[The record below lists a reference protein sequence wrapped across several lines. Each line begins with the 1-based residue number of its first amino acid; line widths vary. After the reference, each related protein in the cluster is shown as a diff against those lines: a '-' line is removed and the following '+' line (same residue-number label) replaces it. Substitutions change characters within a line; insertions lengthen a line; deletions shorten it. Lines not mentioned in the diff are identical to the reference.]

1 MLKIELATKL
11 LYRATSADYYNEDF
25 MNVKTYDISYPFN
38 QLDEKCT
45 KDVYASLENVEH
57 KNIKGNYYIYY
68 HRKIDLNKEDF
79 LNQTT
84 TTGGE
89 LEWQK
94 TGKGWIQNTTS
105 RSINSHNDKAF
116 NPVIVKRYTDHAEY
130 LKDDILKVK
139 QYFLFKRKFFQYINL
154 KSLPNGSIMQAS
166 GKNSF
171 PLYLLRNRQEIN
183 DNFQFFCEYEDKS
196 LVFFTNGTV
205 TLYYRLSFDDI

>member
-11 LYRATSADYYNEDF
+11 LYYTASGTYYNEDF
-25 MNVKTYDISYPFN
+25 MNAKTYDISYPFN
-38 QLDEKCT
+38 QLDEKYT
-45 KDVYASLENVEH
+45 KNVYASLENVEH

-79 LNQTT
+79 LNQTIYH
-84 TTGGE
+84 GDG
-89 LEWQK
+89 WHK

-105 RSINSHNDKAF
+105 RSLNSHNDKAF
-116 NPVIVKRYTDHAEY
+116 NPVIVKRYTDHDEY

-139 QYFLFKRKFFQYINL
+139 QYILFKRKFFQYINL
-154 KSLPNGSIMQAS
+154 KSLSNGSLMQAS

-196 LVFFTNGTV
+196 LGFFTNETV